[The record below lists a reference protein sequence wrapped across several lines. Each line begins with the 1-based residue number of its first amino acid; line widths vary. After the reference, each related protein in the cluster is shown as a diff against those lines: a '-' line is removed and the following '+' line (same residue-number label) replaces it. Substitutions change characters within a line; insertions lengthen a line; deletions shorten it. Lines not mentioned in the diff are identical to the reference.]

1 MTGMTQG
8 STRRMIFALR
18 VLFDAIAI
26 VALLAMFVFA
36 LQRGWHWAD
45 WRIPVFTLAIYLF
58 SWTLERF
65 PERGWVHLSLV
76 ALRVAIV
83 LSACWAEFHLPR

>member
-1 MTGMTQG
+1 MTHAP
-8 STRRMIFALR
+8 TRLILALR
-18 VLFDAIAI
+18 VLFDAVAI
-26 VALLAMFVFA
+26 VALLATFVFA

-45 WRIPVFTLAIYLF
+45 WRIPVYLLAIYLF

-83 LSACWAEFHLPR
+83 LFACWAEFHLPR